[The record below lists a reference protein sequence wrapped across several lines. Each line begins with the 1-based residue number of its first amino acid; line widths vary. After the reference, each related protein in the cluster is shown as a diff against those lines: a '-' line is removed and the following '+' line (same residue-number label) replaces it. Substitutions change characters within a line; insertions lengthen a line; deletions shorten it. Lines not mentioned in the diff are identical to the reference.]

1 LPLLFKGSSPNFGQT
16 ERGQM
21 PLPPNTVTIGNLLQ
35 KEGYRTAAT
44 GK

>member
-1 LPLLFKGSSPNFGQT
+1 
-16 ERGQM
+16 M

-35 KEGYRTAAT
+35 KEGYRTAAI